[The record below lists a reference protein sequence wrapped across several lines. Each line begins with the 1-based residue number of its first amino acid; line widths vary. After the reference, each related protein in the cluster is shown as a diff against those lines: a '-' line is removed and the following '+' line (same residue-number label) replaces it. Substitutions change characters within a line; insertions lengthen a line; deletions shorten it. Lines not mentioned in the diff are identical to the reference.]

1 MTMRRADERDLATVV
16 DLTERAY
23 APYAEAFGAPPLPV
37 TEDYVPRIAAGEVW
51 LLEDTGG
58 AVGLIVLED
67 AGDALLV
74 YSVAVAPGRQ
84 GEGHGRRLLAF
95 AEEVAAERGRRAVTL
110 FTNARMERNLALYRR
125 CGFVETGR
133 RPNPHRA
140 GWILVDMRK
149 PLAPDV
155 QRRTA

>member
-1 MTMRRADERDLATVV
+1 MTMRRAVEGDLATVV

-23 APYAEAFGAPPLPV
+23 APYAEAFGSPPLPV
-37 TEDYVPRIAAGEVW
+37 TEDYAPRIAAGEVW
-51 LLEDTGG
+51 LLEDARD
-58 AVGLIVLED
+58 AVGLIVLQD

-74 YSVAVAPGRQ
+74 YSVAVLPQRQ

-95 AEEVAAERGRRAVTL
+95 AEQVAADSGRQAVTL

-133 RPNPHRA
+133 RPNPHRL
-140 GWILVDMRK
+140 GWTLVDMRK
-149 PLAPDV
+149 PLAPDL
-155 QRRTA
+155 QKRTA